1 VEINSVFF
9 SLVQPLSESFW
20 LGRDESPGPSA
31 NVDLESE
38 LQGEG
43 SLVSC
48 WSIPERSQSSATR
61 GGIQAWLSTCQN
73 AQHRVLDED
82 DLVNHVLPEFELQ
95 ETVVELCGEWMIPA

>member
-1 VEINSVFF
+1 MYN
-9 SLVQPLSESFW
+9 LLA
-20 LGRDESPGPSA
+20 PGTSA
-31 NVDLESE
+31 HVDLESE

-48 WSIPERSQSSATR
+48 LGIPERSHSSATR
-61 GGIQAWLSTCQN
+61 GGIQAWLSTCRN

-95 ETVVELCGEWMIPA
+95 ESMREEDELCGEWMIPA